1 MWILK
6 STALPAHSLR
16 DHEIGL
22 HADQEAQTDVC
33 LVYGRHRVRVVVTQA
48 GALQGSLL
56 ETMKTAC
63 RGGGLS
69 SLYWGYTGFIIKA
82 IPYDVSELFTYSM
95 LNDARSSHPLLQTLS
110 PELTHMSIG
119 TPFNH
124 WYGPRNRFAPPMGP
138 KATMAVYLNNR
149 HTRHC
154 EQPFATV
161 IKFTIT

>member
-1 MWILK
+1 MQNK
-6 STALPAHSLR
+6 
-16 DHEIGL
+16 G
-22 HADQEAQTDVC
+22 TDGCVSSMGGIC
-33 LVYGRHRVRVVVTQA
+33 IRVVVMQA
-48 GALQGSLL
+48 GALQGSLW

-95 LNDARSSHPLLQTLS
+95 LNDARSSHPLLQTFS

-119 TPFNH
+119 TPLQH
-124 WYGPRNRFAPPMGP
+124 WFSPRINCAALRLP
-138 KATMAVYLNNR
+138 KATLAVYLNIK
-149 HTRHC
+149 HTKRY

-161 IKFTIT
+161 YKFPTKQHAMSKSA